1 MRVDESNFATLQT
14 AYDITG
20 STNMIYWRDAENID
34 GYINDDDVMNLMED
48 LINEYLYVKE
58 ELRDLENKDEEP
70 DFYDY
75 WQDQQLEEGKL

>member
-1 MRVDESNFATLQT
+1 MRVDEGNFATLQT

-20 STNMIYWRDAENID
+20 ATNMIYWRDAENID
-34 GYINDDDVMNLMED
+34 GYINEDDVMNLMED
-48 LINEYLYVKE
+48 LINEYLHVKD
-58 ELRDLENKDEEP
+58 ELRDLENKDDEP